1 MEQISTVAI
10 AQKREGKEENPNA
23 IKRRKA
29 VERKVL
35 GEEVDVAC
43 GSLMNVGS
51 LHLRTILYS
60 FILVDEAGQATEPET
75 IVGLCQAEWGARVV
89 CIGDH
94 MQLPPT
100 VRCR

>member
-1 MEQISTVAI
+1 MEEISTVAI

-43 GSLMNVGS
+43 GTLTSAGS
-51 LHLRTILYS
+51 PHMRTILYS
-60 FILVDEAGQATEPET
+60 VILVDEAGQATEPET
-75 IVGLCQAEWGARVV
+75 IVGLC
-89 CIGDH
+89 
-94 MQLPPT
+94 
-100 VRCR
+100 